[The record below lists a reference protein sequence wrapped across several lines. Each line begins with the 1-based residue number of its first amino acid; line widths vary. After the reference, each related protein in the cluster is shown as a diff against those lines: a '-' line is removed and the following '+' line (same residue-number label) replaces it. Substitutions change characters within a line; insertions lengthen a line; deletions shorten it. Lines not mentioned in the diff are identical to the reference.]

1 VTQAAHQDWTSA
13 LGARGG
19 GTRAPGTIAA
29 VTPIIDRWSPSAV
42 LPRLPGLIVGLIVFG
57 VGVAFMARAGLGLG
71 PWEAFHQGISRLTG
85 LELGTVSILVGI
97 PILAAWWPLGERPG
111 VGTVLNIAFIGTAT
125 NVALSVVPPATALPA
140 ELAMMLGGVVTI
152 AIGSGLYL
160 ASDLGPGPRDGLMT
174 GLHVRFGWP
183 IHRART
189 LIELTVL
196 LAGFL
201 LGGTIGLG
209 TVVFALAI
217 GPLVQVSL
225 RVFDREGRV
234 SRRRRAATEA
244 RGMTGE

>member
-1 VTQAAHQDWTSA
+1 M
-13 LGARGG
+13 
-19 GTRAPGTIAA
+19 
-29 VTPIIDRWSPSAV
+29 
-42 LPRLPGLIVGLIVFG
+42 VGLVVFG
-57 VGVAFMARAGLGLG
+57 VGIALMARGELGLG

-111 VGTVLNIAFIGTAT
+111 VGTVLNIVFIGTAT
-125 NVALSVVPPATALPA
+125 NVALALIPVAVGLPA
-140 ELAMMLGGVVTI
+140 QLAMMLGGVVTI

-217 GPLVQVSL
+217 GPMVQVSL

-234 SRRRRAATEA
+234 SRRRRAAIEA
-244 RGMTGE
+244 RDITGE